1 LKIRIID
8 MADIILV
15 IHFSYALFIIAGF
28 VFIWTGFLVGLES
41 IRNPLFRYL
50 HLSAMGIVVVESVF
64 GIVCPL
70 TWLENIIRGTSGP
83 LYEEGFIPYWIHTL
97 LFYDLPPR
105 VFLIIYIAFFILMI
119 VSFIVIPPRGV
130 GK

>member
-1 LKIRIID
+1 

-28 VFIWTGFLVGLES
+28 LFIWTGFFAKWES
-41 IRNPLFRYL
+41 IHNPVFRYL
-50 HLSAMGIVVVESVF
+50 HLSAMGIVVIESIF

-70 TWLENIIRGTSGP
+70 TWIENKIRDSSGP

-97 LFYDLPPR
+97 LFYDIPPWT
-105 VFLIIYIAFFILMI
+105 FLVIYLLFFILMI
-119 VSFIVIPPRGV
+119 VSLLLIPPRGC

>member
-1 LKIRIID
+1 
-8 MADIILV
+8 MADTILV

-28 VFIWTGFLVGLES
+28 IFIWTGFLAGWES

-70 TWLENIIRGTSGP
+70 TWLENTIRNTSGP

-97 LFYDLPPR
+97 LL
-105 VFLIIYIAFFILMI
+105 IYIGFFILMI

>member
-1 LKIRIID
+1 
-8 MADIILV
+8 MADTILV
-15 IHFSYALFIIAGF
+15 IHFLYALFIIAGF
-28 VFIWTGFLVGLES
+28 VFIWTGFLAGWDS
-41 IRNPLFRYL
+41 IRNPVFRYL

-70 TWLENIIRGTSGP
+70 TWLENTIRNTSGP

-105 VFLIIYIAFFILMI
+105 VFLIIYIAFFVLMI